1 MSFEHS
7 GRRGAPL
14 ILHFIDD
21 VFRAAI
27 EEEYARRLNKLTKYA
42 LGRDEIGD
50 LAASLQNVLV
60 ETGQQASY
68 HQTLSNELKQS
79 VEQPTAE
86 FGIRLGNL
94 KRGLQGSVEKA
105 YRNKGLQEG
114 HVLKV
119 SCSR

>member
-1 MSFEHS
+1 M
-7 GRRGAPL
+7 
-14 ILHFIDD
+14 INDT
-21 VFRAAI
+21 FRAAI
-27 EEEYARRLNKLTKYA
+27 EDEYAKRLNKLAKFS

-50 LAASLQNVLV
+50 LAASLRNVLA

-86 FGIRLGNL
+86 FGVRLGNL
-94 KRGLQGSVEKA
+94 KRGLQGNVEKA

-114 HVLKV
+114 HVTKV
-119 SCSR
+119 RCSR